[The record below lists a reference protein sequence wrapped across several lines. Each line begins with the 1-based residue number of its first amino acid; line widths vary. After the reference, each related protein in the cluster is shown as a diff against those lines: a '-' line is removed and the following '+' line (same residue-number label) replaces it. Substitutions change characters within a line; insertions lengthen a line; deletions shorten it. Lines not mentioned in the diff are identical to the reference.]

1 MVVPRTVK
9 SEPKKAFPTLQKV
22 PKFENAAPLLKVP
35 VLERVV
41 ELRVDTVIVGFPL
54 SPEALDAVVAV
65 PAEVA

>member
-9 SEPKKAFPTLQKV
+9 SEAKKAFPTLQKV

-41 ELRVDTVIVGFPL
+41 VVRIPAIAGFPE
-54 SPEALDAVVAV
+54 SVVAV